1 MKLLFLFIIFFTFV
15 TEAYS
20 ANTKLKKYEKYS
32 DQITWK
38 NTQFKLPKGE
48 WVYYSKEPFHLQN
61 FSLGCIKFINI
72 QNKIINGAFSA
83 CYITSGGKWRQA
95 LGAELR
101 NEWQNNKY
109 DSCNLR
115 PEYFYVKA
123 IFKGASSNCFIIAH
137 YDPNKELYCPDDPTD
152 TSSGGLKSNTLS
164 PITDAKSRTGEIF
177 FRIDLNSDGLNTTEI
192 SKKYG
197 IKGIYYTSSSGGVA
211 GYAYVNSQ
219 GYVTLPTGNHTIY
232 FYGVVKDGNSSYTS
246 IGFGGSKDYLKI
258 RLYN

>member
-1 MKLLFLFIIFFTFV
+1 MNVYLLPFLFLPMLSFAQVGIGTTQPQQDLHIAGDTSTIRIESLNATNNPFNNGIDLAPVSIDGFGNFTLVPQYNTPLEFLLEENNFIPDNPSNLDFNTGTVINSDLASTSN
-15 TEAYS
+15 EAII
-20 ANTKLKKYEKYS
+20 
-32 DQITWK
+32 IT
-38 NTQFKLPKGE
+38 
-48 WVYYSKEPFHLQN
+48 
-61 FSLGCIKFINI
+61 
-72 QNKIINGAFSA
+72 
-83 CYITSGGKWRQA
+83 
-95 LGAELR
+95 
-101 NEWQNNKY
+101 
-109 DSCNLR
+109 
-115 PEYFYVKA
+115 KA
-123 IFKGASSNCFIIAH
+123 ITIPQPSIIEVNYAVTM
-137 YDPNKELYCPDDPTD
+137 LFAGDD
-152 TSSGGLKSNTLS
+152 LKSNTLT